1 MSELPPVSMPVI
13 LSDADSPRMPG
24 ESEDDYIAR
33 RVAEAPPLSPEQLA
47 RLRVIFS
54 GPAS

>member
-1 MSELPPVSMPVI
+1 MSELPPDSMPVI
-13 LSDADSPRMPG
+13 LSDADSPRRPG
-24 ESEDDYIAR
+24 ETEDDYMAR
-33 RVAEAPPLSPEQLA
+33 RTAEAPPLSPEHLA